1 MYPIVGRS
9 LVPSQSPWLSAIISS
24 LGSLNLRFFKRLQKA
39 VKPARKPGA
48 FEKPHRLRTQKC
60 PGRSPVVLGT
70 LVQVEAPH
78 TVGLLTFGSAFPSF
92 HWPLCPFLAN
102 GSVERWQFRREP
114 REKNTKVV
122 CCPVRDALARHL
134 GRYKSLWQTHT
145 WCRGVRSSEG
155 TRKHPYLCCRLRTG
169 SEPGGGRANLG
180 NWSKSRCYISIVCLF
195 FFFKPRLCSCLELA
209 ISNHPA
215 GPRLPV
221 CRGERGKH
229 SI

>member
-1 MYPIVGRS
+1 MS
-9 LVPSQSPWLSAIISS
+9 WKEPSGAWD
-24 LGSLNLRFFKRLQKA
+24 
-39 VKPARKPGA
+39 PGA
-48 FEKPHRLRTQKC
+48 GGSSPHYR
-60 PGRSPVVLGT
+60 
-70 LVQVEAPH
+70 APH
-78 TVGLLTFGSAFPSF
+78 FRLSLSQL
-92 HWPLCPFLAN
+92 PLASLPLPGQWVCRTLA
-102 GSVERWQFRREP
+102 VLERAKR
-114 REKNTKVV
+114 KNTKVV
-122 CCPVRDALARHL
+122 CCPVRDTYL

-180 NWSKSRCYISIVCLF
+180 NWSKSRCYISVVCL
-195 FFFKPRLCSCLELA
+195 FFFKPRLCSRLELA

-221 CRGERGKH
+221 CRGERGKN